1 MIFRGLALA
10 SIVAIPALAQSAPDT
25 ASAIPSESSWTVN
38 GSVGAEFGFHSVVT
52 EKNESGKTFVNGADS
67 IRPGKKYRN
76 YFQVPGIF
84 GALNAFVQM
93 ESPTGQKIEFTLDAS
108 SDRWNYFDPKYVQA
122 SYEDRMQKL
131 ILGDFYASNG
141 DLYLAGVDVFGASYD
156 FYLNLNRS
164 ENPLLVFSVF
174 GGENQAPKLPG
185 ERDPDQYNKYI
196 GLDEV
201 EAQKMLIGGKL
212 LWNAHKNVDVTVG
225 FIGSKDYLEDPFL
238 RDGTSD
244 DVNLSGYWRS
254 RYV

>member
-93 ESPTGQKIEFTLDAS
+93 ESPT
-108 SDRWNYFDPKYVQA
+108 Y
-122 SYEDRMQKL
+122 
-131 ILGDFYASNG
+131 
-141 DLYLAGVDVFGASYD
+141 
-156 FYLNLNRS
+156 
-164 ENPLLVFSVF
+164 
-174 GGENQAPKLPG
+174 
-185 ERDPDQYNKYI
+185 
-196 GLDEV
+196 
-201 EAQKMLIGGKL
+201 
-212 LWNAHKNVDVTVG
+212 
-225 FIGSKDYLEDPFL
+225 
-238 RDGTSD
+238 
-244 DVNLSGYWRS
+244 
-254 RYV
+254 